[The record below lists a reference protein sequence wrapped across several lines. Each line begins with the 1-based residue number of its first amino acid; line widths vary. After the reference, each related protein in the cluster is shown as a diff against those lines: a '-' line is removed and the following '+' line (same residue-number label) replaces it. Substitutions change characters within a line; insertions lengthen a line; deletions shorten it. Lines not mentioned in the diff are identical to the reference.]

1 MVATVTGIAPFV
13 SMLRHVIHRG
23 ERRFRF
29 VVLQG
34 ASYQD
39 EFAYREELEAASAR
53 HPELLAY
60 IPTVSRPGEERNRG
74 WAGATGRVNTVVEEH
89 VERLGL
95 PAESTAA
102 YACGHPGMIEDVARR
117 LTPRDFLVKEEKYWK
132 E

>member
-1 MVATVTGIAPFV
+1 MAKP
-13 SMLRHVIHRG
+13 L
-23 ERRFRF
+23 
-29 VVLQG
+29 
-34 ASYQD
+34 
-39 EFAYREELEAASAR
+39 
-53 HPELLAY
+53 
-60 IPTVSRPGEERNRG
+60 PTVSRPGEERSRG

-117 LTPRDFLVKEEKYWK
+117 LTPRGFLVKEEKYWK